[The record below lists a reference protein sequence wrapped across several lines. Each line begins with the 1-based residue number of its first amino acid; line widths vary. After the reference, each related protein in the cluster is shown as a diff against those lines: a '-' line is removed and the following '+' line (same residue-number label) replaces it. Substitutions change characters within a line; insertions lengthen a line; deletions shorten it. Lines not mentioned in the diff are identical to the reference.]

1 MPINQSICFGNFR
14 RDREPEDVIKKA
26 AEIGYKSVEMLSADL
41 WPVVQDNG
49 MRVAIIVGHSS
60 LPSGLNDPS
69 NHDRIEDELLKNIDI
84 AAENDI
90 PGLICFSGNR
100 EGRSDEE
107 GRDNTI
113 AGMSRVTLKLLR
125 KRESISVL
133 SC

>member
-1 MPINQSICFGNFR
+1 MPINQSICFGGFSR
-14 RDREPEDVIKKA
+14 GRDPVEVIEKA
-26 AEIGYKSVEMLSADL
+26 AAIGYKSVEMLSAEL
-41 WPVVQDNG
+41 WPVVKDNG
-49 MRVAIIVGHSS
+49 MRVGIIVGHSS

-100 EGRSDEE
+100 EGRSEEE

-113 AGMSRVTLKLLR
+113 VQVCPASPNMLR
-125 KRESISVL
+125 KKGSTSA
-133 SC
+133 SNF